1 MSVEYYCFVKACC
14 RFPHMVAAHVGEGPA
29 VGFFSFFWGVGFVWR
44 VASCAM
50 PAAAQLVLDLPPI

>member
-1 MSVEYYCFVKACC
+1 
-14 RFPHMVAAHVGEGPA
+14 MVAAHVGEGPA